1 MTPSARDHTIRT
13 AAFAWLTEQVDRRG
27 DVLPWKVLQRGF
39 ELDEER
45 ISLVSMPGIFKPRM
59 MDLPLSIRSSPGGP
73 YEDHFGPDG
82 FLRYD
87 YRGTDPTHPDNVG
100 LRQAWREGVPLVYFF
115 GISKGKYLAAWPVF
129 IVDDRPADLQFSV
142 AVDDARHAGLLRPEQ
157 PHAEMGRERGPPLPD
172 AGDQARREYV
182 TAVVRRRL
190 HQRTF
195 RERVL
200 DAYRRQCTLCRL
212 RHEELLDAAH
222 IIPDSSEEGIP
233 EVSNGLALCKLHH
246 AAFDRNFVG
255 IRPDHV
261 VEVRPDLMD
270 EEDGPT
276 LLHAIQG
283 IHGSRIVVP
292 RRREARP
299 DGERLEARYREF
311 REGARAS

>member
-1 MTPSARDHTIRT
+1 MTPSAGDHTIRT

-39 ELDEER
+39 ELDGER

-142 AVDDARHAGLLRPEQ
+142 AVDDARHAGVLRP
-157 PHAEMGRERGPPLPD
+157 
-172 AGDQARREYV
+172 
-182 TAVVRRRL
+182 
-190 HQRTF
+190 
-195 RERVL
+195 
-200 DAYRRQCTLCRL
+200 
-212 RHEELLDAAH
+212 EELLDAAH
-222 IIPDSSEEGIP
+222 IIPDSTEEGIP

-270 EEDGPT
+270 QEDGPT

-283 IHGSRIVVP
+283 IHGLRIVVP

-299 DGERLEARYREF
+299 DPERLEARYGEF
-311 REGARAS
+311 REGTRAS